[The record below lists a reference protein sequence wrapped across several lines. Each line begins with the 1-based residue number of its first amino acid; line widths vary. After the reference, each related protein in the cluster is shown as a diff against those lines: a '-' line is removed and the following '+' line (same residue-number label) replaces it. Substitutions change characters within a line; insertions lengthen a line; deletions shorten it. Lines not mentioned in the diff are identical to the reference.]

1 MAEVRWSLTAEA
13 DLRAIEGFIAQDSV
27 LHAVDLVDRLVEG
40 VEHLSHA
47 PRMGRVVPEFQREDL
62 RELLFRAYRV
72 VLSGAW
78 GDGDCAQ
85 SRACSTRP
93 GALGAPRTMGDRG
106 AVA

>member
-1 MAEVRWSLTAEA
+1 VAEVRWSLTAEA
-13 DLRAIEGFIAQDSV
+13 DLRAIEDFIAQDSV

-72 VLSGAW
+72 VY
-78 GDGDCAQ
+78 Q
-85 SRACSTRP
+85 V
-93 GALGAPRTMGDRG
+93 RG
-106 AVA
+106 EMVTVLRVVHAARDLARLVRREPWVIE